1 MRASLC
7 AILLVLLPL
16 TAEGAA
22 AAAGAPVAER
32 LAYHVL
38 YRAWIKPG
46 EQVATV
52 RIRLSRHPEWV
63 HWMRLKADPARYSG
77 FKGSGDVEIKGG
89 EVTWRPPASD
99 AWLQYRVN
107 LQSKRE
113 SGRFDGLVT
122 PDWALFRAD
131 DLVPPVHLDMEDGTR
146 SKAKLELNLPDG
158 WSAATPFPR
167 YTSGRYNLDN
177 PHRLFDRPIGWLL
190 LGKLGARHETVGGT
204 RLTVAAPLGVGV
216 RYTVAVGTS
225 VGVGVGGTL
234 NDAVTLMRGEVG
246 TEVTVTIAREGRDPF
261 DVTVARQTITTRAVT
276 ARLEG
281 GERPVALAL
290 ALVAVDRAH
299 GEARALE
306 RLHQLLGAVL
316 GAREDECQL
325 VPVPVELLDQQFGLR
340 RLVDED
346 QALPHLVGRLA
357 RRGGFQAEFHLR
369 SGPARSE
376 LAELPRGRDASG
388 SDCLHHR
395 PERRRQVQFARCV
408 PILARYL
415 QTPGR
420 RPAEGRAGS

>member
-1 MRASLC
+1 MRARLC

-16 TAEGAA
+16 TAEGTAA
-22 AAAGAPVAER
+22 AAPVAER

-46 EQVATV
+46 KQVATV

-63 HWMRLKADPARYSG
+63 IWMRLKADPARYSG

-89 EVTWRPPASD
+89 EVTWRPPARD

-131 DLVPPVHLDMEDGTR
+131 DLVPPVRLGMEDGTQ

-177 PHRLFDRPIGWLL
+177 PHRRFDRPIGWLL

-216 RYTVAVGTS
+216 RYMDLLAFFRWTLPTMQELFPRFPSRLLVVSAGDPMWRGALSGPNSLFVHSGRPMISENATSTLLHELVHAAMRAKSTPGADWVVEGLAEFYSLEVLRRSGAISDARFEKAHRDLAEWGKTAGRLDVPRSSGATTARAVGA
-225 VGVGVGGTL
+225 L
-234 NDAVTLMRGEVG
+234 REIDAQIRSLSKGKASLDDVVRAMAAESGDVTLAG
-246 TEVTVTIAREGRDPF
+246 F
-261 DVTVARQTITTRAVT
+261 RAQVES
-276 ARLEG
+276 AAG
-281 GERPVALAL
+281 GKVRSIDVAL
-290 ALVAVDRAH
+290 
-299 GEARALE
+299 
-306 RLHQLLGAVL
+306 
-316 GAREDECQL
+316 
-325 VPVPVELLDQQFGLR
+325 
-340 RLVDED
+340 
-346 QALPHLVGRLA
+346 GR
-357 RRGGFQAEFHLR
+357 
-369 SGPARSE
+369 
-376 LAELPRGRDASG
+376 
-388 SDCLHHR
+388 
-395 PERRRQVQFARCV
+395 
-408 PILARYL
+408 
-415 QTPGR
+415 
-420 RPAEGRAGS
+420 